1 LFQWGQ
7 EADEQNQCVFF
18 WCSAEP
24 KKKSNA
30 AVLVGAYLVLFGGVE
45 AEAAYETLSRFQPFM
60 PFRDPTCGISTY
72 HLSVYD
78 CIQVPCF
85 SLQLA
90 LMCIYAGASSGQMR
104 HMPTYSKVTDSRP
117 KEGFIL
123 CVPVLELEGPEPE
136 LLTCVGAVVTLLY

>member
-1 LFQWGQ
+1 VGPDLFQWGQ

-45 AEAAYETLSRFQPFM
+45 AEAAYQTLSRFQPFM

-78 CIQVPCF
+78 CIQAISKAQKLDWIDFNNFRLDEYEYFEQVKNGDLNWMVPGKLMAF
-85 SLQLA
+85 SGPSARRL
-90 LMCIYAGASSGQMR
+90 
-104 HMPTYSKVTDSRP
+104 
-117 KEGFIL
+117 E
-123 CVPVLELEGPEPE
+123 VL
-136 LLTCVGAVVTLLY
+136 VQN

>member
-78 CIQVPCF
+78 CIQAISKAQKLDWIDFNNFRLDEYEYFEQVITVYF
-85 SLQLA
+85 ESTHIMFFL
-90 LMCIYAGASSGQMR
+90 R
-104 HMPTYSKVTDSRP
+104 VKVTGP
-117 KEGFIL
+117 
-123 CVPVLELEGPEPE
+123 PVHDRQFW
-136 LLTCVGAVVTLLY
+136 